1 MSDSSNA
8 HLRVTNQSVVGGFMP
23 VTAIC
28 RATGQRVESFSV
40 SDEEWAA
47 MRANKDGYIM
57 RRTGRPAVLREN
69 RYGTR
74 WFQSKPGERDPDYK
88 PESAAHEMTKIWI
101 VQCLRE
107 AGYAAEVEQFG
118 TTPDGER
125 WEADAYVEVDGKRI
139 AIEVQLSPQ
148 SLAEYL
154 FRTERYARSGVKVV
168 WLVQHFEKF
177 SIEAAISK
185 GVIGG
190 QGMTPDLLHL
200 PALAISLRCSPN
212 EPRQDAI
219 EIKVRHVGKIV
230 IESISIKEF
239 ALGLVRGQLRFKD
252 REHWAWHS
260 VVYPQ
265 HT

>member
-1 MSDSSNA
+1 
-8 HLRVTNQSVVGGFMP
+8 MP

-28 RATGQRVESFSV
+28 RATGARVESFSV

-47 MRANKDGYIM
+47 MRNNKDGYLM

-74 WFQSKPGERDPDYK
+74 WFQSRPGERDPDYR

-101 VQCLRE
+101 VQALRD

-118 TTPDGER
+118 VSPDGER
-125 WEADAYVEVDGKRI
+125 WEADAYVEVGEKRI

-148 SLAEYL
+148 PLAEYIY
-154 FRTERYARSGVKVV
+154 RTERYARSGVKVV
-168 WLVQHFEKF
+168 WLVQHFQKF

-185 GVIGG
+185 GFKGG
-190 QGMTPDLLHL
+190 QGITPDLVQV
-200 PALAISLRCSPN
+200 PAVAIKLRCSPD

-219 EIKVRHVGKIV
+219 SVVVRHVGKRYV
-230 IESISIKEF
+230 EPISIKEF
-239 ALGLVRGQLRFKD
+239 ALGIVKQQLTFKK
-252 REHWAWHS
+252 REYWAWATAPVS
-260 VVYPQ
+260 
-265 HT
+265 TT